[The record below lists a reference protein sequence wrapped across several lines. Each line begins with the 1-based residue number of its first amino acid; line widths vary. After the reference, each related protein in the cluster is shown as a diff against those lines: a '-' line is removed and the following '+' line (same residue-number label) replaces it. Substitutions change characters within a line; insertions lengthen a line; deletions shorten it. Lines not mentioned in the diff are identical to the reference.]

1 MTEQTLLTIEAT
13 AVAHDMTEQEA
24 RTVVESIRTDLGSL
38 RSRVYSL
45 WARKGWKAM
54 GYETWDGFCAGE
66 FPELSDRSL
75 RGYVNAEQVQRL
87 VSPRTGT
94 MVPELPERVLRPL
107 VQFKD
112 DPKTLKALWAE
123 AMSRKP
129 DTRDY
134 PAASLVEAVVAE
146 HKHKQDELAWPDD
159 QMRRR
164 LIVEAGGTVVANRKA
179 DSGDQVLL
187 QWAAEND
194 RLVNIDRSSAFG
206 NPYVLGEDGD
216 RDTVCDSFEIYFGR
230 KYSLHD
236 RVLGLKGKVL
246 GCWCYPQRCHGDHL
260 VALLQQEGTNADF

>member
-94 MVPELPERVLRPL
+94 MVP
-107 VQFKD
+107 
-112 DPKTLKALWAE
+112 
-123 AMSRKP
+123 
-129 DTRDY
+129 
-134 PAASLVEAVVAE
+134 
-146 HKHKQDELAWPDD
+146 
-159 QMRRR
+159 
-164 LIVEAGGTVVANRKA
+164 
-179 DSGDQVLL
+179 
-187 QWAAEND
+187 
-194 RLVNIDRSSAFG
+194 
-206 NPYVLGEDGD
+206 
-216 RDTVCDSFEIYFGR
+216 
-230 KYSLHD
+230 
-236 RVLGLKGKVL
+236 
-246 GCWCYPQRCHGDHL
+246 
-260 VALLQQEGTNADF
+260 